1 MNRLDFGKGL
11 KLLVTLIGCG
21 MALSHMYVA
30 AFGGPA
36 PLVFRAEHLAFALTL
51 AFLPDLLERSA
62 LGKALDV
69 VIVALG
75 LLGTLYIVATQDQI
89 FQRIAYIDPLT
100 PTELLLGSGLLLV
113 LLEATRRRVGL
124 PLAIT
129 AGAFAIYAL
138 VFGGIQYGSLLEQ
151 LYLTTDGIFGI
162 PLGVSATYVCLFII
176 FGVMV
181 ERSGAGKL
189 FMDASLAL
197 VGHTAGG
204 PAKVACVTS
213 AFFGSVSGSAVANV
227 MTTGTFTIP
236 LMKRTGYKPAFAGA
250 VEAVS
255 STGGQFM
262 PPIMGA
268 TAFVMAEF
276 LGVSYLQ
283 VAAYATVPA
292 ALYFLAV
299 FAALHFEA
307 KSKGLAGMPR
317 ADLPRLRLVLRREG
331 HLALPLV
338 LLVFVLGS
346 GFSAGL
352 AALCGILAVV
362 PTTWLRQ
369 HTRRTF
375 TLPMLIESLEASA
388 KAVVP
393 VALACA
399 CAGVVIGV
407 VTLTGLGIEFASLV
421 ISTAGS
427 SLTLAL
433 TLTMV
438 AGIILGM
445 GMPTTPAYVIQV
457 SLLVPA
463 VVKLGVEPAA
473 AHLFVLYFA
482 VLSNITPPVAMA
494 SLAAN
499 AISGARL
506 GETSRIALRLAMT
519 AYLVPFL
526 FALHPALLLIG
537 DLAEIIVAATS
548 GLFGVV
554 ALAAAL
560 SGWLFDRTPLWG
572 RMSMMLAAAFLLMPG
587 LTTDVLGAM
596 AFAAFSLYQYQTK
609 SLHSKALPVQ
619 ADGVPT
625 QTK

>member
-1 MNRLDFGKGL
+1 
-11 KLLVTLIGCG
+11 
-21 MALSHMYVA
+21 MAIVHMSVA

-36 PLVFRAEHLAFALTL
+36 PLVFRSEHLAFAIAL
-51 AFLPDLLERSA
+51 AFLPDVRMGRLPDRFLS
-62 LGKALDV
+62 LSLTV
-69 VIVALG
+69 FG
-75 LLGTLYIVATQDQI
+75 LCATAYIVLAADHI

-100 PTELLLGSGLLLV
+100 SVQLVLGSALV
-113 LLEATRRRVGL
+113 LVILEATRRRVGL
-124 PLAIT
+124 PLALT
-129 AGAFAIYAL
+129 AATFIAYAL
-138 VFGGIQYGSLLEQ
+138 AIGDIEYGALMEQ

-162 PLGVSATYVCLFII
+162 PMGVSATYVSLFII

-181 ERSGAGKL
+181 ERSGAGRL

-197 VGHTAGG
+197 VGHTSGG

-227 MTTGTFTIP
+227 MTTGAFTIP
-236 LMKRTGYKPAFAGA
+236 LMKRTGYRPAFSGA
-250 VEAVS
+250 VEAVA

-283 VAAYATVPA
+283 VAAYAAVPA
-292 ALYFLAV
+292 LLYFLAL

-307 KSKGLAGMPR
+307 KRNGLSGLPR
-317 ADLPRLRLVLRREG
+317 ADLPQFGKVLRREG

-338 LLVFVLGS
+338 LLIFVLGS
-346 GFSAGL
+346 GYSAGL
-352 AALCGILAVV
+352 AALSGILAVV
-362 PTTWLRQ
+362 PATWLRA
-369 HTRRTF
+369 HTRQVF
-375 TLPMLIESLEASA
+375 NPLSLIEALAASA

-399 CAGVVIGV
+399 CAGIVIGV

-421 ISTAGS
+421 ISAAGS
-427 SLTLAL
+427 SLMLAL
-433 TLTMV
+433 ILTML
-438 AGIILGM
+438 AGIVLGM

-494 SLAAN
+494 SLAAS

-506 GETSRIALRLAMT
+506 GETSRIALKLAAT

-526 FALHPALLLIG
+526 FALYPALLLIG
-537 DLAEIIVAATS
+537 EPSEIVLSTATA
-548 GLFGVV
+548 LIGVV
-554 ALAAAL
+554 ALAAGFT
-560 SGWLFDRTPLWG
+560 GWLINSLRLFERVI
-572 RMSMMLAAAFLLMPG
+572 MLCASGAFLLPG
-587 LTTDVLGAM
+587 VATDIIGTVVFS
-596 AFAAFSLYQYQTK
+596 AFCIYQYKIRARDT
-609 SLHSKALPVQ
+609 SALAVPAPEKAN
-619 ADGVPT
+619 
-625 QTK
+625 